1 MDNSVKIE
9 RNINKG
15 LLITI
20 VFQSNRVFFFLL
32 NNRANILEKFDTR
45 DRIKLDFTKNNPVQ
59 QSRFSKIMELRN
71 SSDETSSSKI
81 PLVDSTLTF
90 FYV

>member
-45 DRIKLDFTKNNPVQ
+45 DRIKLDITKNNPVQ

-81 PLVDSTLTF
+81 PLV
-90 FYV
+90 V

>member
-20 VFQSNRVFFFLL
+20 VFQSNRVFFFL

-45 DRIKLDFTKNNPVQ
+45 DRIKLDITKNNPVQ

-81 PLVDSTLTF
+81 PLV
-90 FYV
+90 V